1 MRLLLNN
8 KIRPS
13 DKNKDIVHCGDFL
26 QIEYAG
32 SEVEIVKE
40 LSHIMNFDYEF
51 LEVESETKWGGQY
64 STNNTPQFYGAV
76 ARFAE
81 CQSFL

>member
-1 MRLLLNN
+1 MI
-8 KIRPS
+8 K
-13 DKNKDIVHCGDFL
+13 KTQKYYIVEIFF

-51 LEVESETKWGGQY
+51 LEVESETKWGGQV
-64 STNNTPQFYGAV
+64 STNDTPQFYGAV
-76 ARFAE
+76 ARFDARATM